1 MRDRSGFIPTNL
13 LHVPCP
19 AGLHRATY
27 ERLIREYNRVIL
39 AWLGRKEPER
49 DSDPC
54 LPSVTRFYNSISQS
68 AMLTQHR
75 GPRIQIRLGF

>member
-49 DSDPC
+49 
-54 LPSVTRFYNSISQS
+54 VTITFGTCKYVE
-68 AMLTQHR
+68 
-75 GPRIQIRLGF
+75 F